1 MEVLAYWQIIRR
13 RWWIPLFLTL
23 IVATASAFQLRPW
36 QSPPATFSATMR
48 LLVGVLPAANVD
60 QTMYDARFYAW
71 QTSEYLVDDFT
82 EVVSSSLF
90 ANNVRQRLTDEGIV
104 IPPGAIR
111 GSSATGRLHRILTIT
126 INWPSQEELTAIA
139 EAIDE
144 ELATNSAFY
153 FAQLGTENTRVTI
166 LDQPTISVIAPSL
179 RFRVEWP
186 LRALLAFVVGLG
198 IVFLLDYLDT
208 SLRSSQDVEAI
219 GIPVVGMIP
228 RE

>member
-13 RWWIPLFLTL
+13 RWWIPLLLTF
-23 IVATASAFQLRPW
+23 IVATVSAYQLRPW

-48 LLVGVLPAANVD
+48 LLVSVLPAAD
-60 QTMYDARFYAW
+60 ADLTMYDARFYAW

-82 EVVSSSLF
+82 EVVNSSLF
-90 ANNVRQRLTDEGIV
+90 AGNVRQRLSDEGIV

-126 INWPSQEELTAIA
+126 INWPSREELAAIA
-139 EAIDE
+139 EAIDD

-153 FAQLGTENTRVTI
+153 FAQLGTENTKVTV
-166 LDQPTISVIAPSL
+166 LDRPTISVIAPSL
-179 RFRVEWP
+179 RFRIEWP
-186 LRALLAFVVGLG
+186 LRTLLAFVVGLG
-198 IVFLLDYLDT
+198 LVFLLDYLDT
-208 SLRSSQDVEAI
+208 SLRSSQDVEAM